1 MRYLL
6 NKLDDNQIM
15 ATAAYNAGIH
25 RVKRWR
31 KLEQPLAA
39 DIWIETIPFK
49 ETRDYVKNVLAYQQI
64 YSELLGSDENTFVP
78 VTKMKIGL

>member
-1 MRYLL
+1 
-6 NKLDDNQIM
+6 M

-25 RVKRWR
+25 RVKRWK

-39 DIWIETIPFK
+39 DIWIETIPYK

-64 YSELLGSDENTFVP
+64 YAELLGNNKNTFSQ
-78 VTKMKIGL
+78 VTTMQIGL